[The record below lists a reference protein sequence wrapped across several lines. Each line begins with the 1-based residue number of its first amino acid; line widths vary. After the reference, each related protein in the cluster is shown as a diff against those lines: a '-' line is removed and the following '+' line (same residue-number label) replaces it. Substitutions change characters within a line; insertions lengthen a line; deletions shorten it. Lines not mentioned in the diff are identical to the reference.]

1 MDVAERRVPLNRE
14 RVLRA
19 AVELADRTG
28 LDTLSMRNL
37 AQELGVVPMALYKHV
52 ANKDELLD
60 GMVDTVI
67 ASITSAPVSITS
79 APVSITSV
87 PVPITP
93 APVSVGSAPVPV
105 TSAQVSVS
113 PAPATIVASSV
124 DPVLAKGEPA
134 AGEGWKGA
142 VRQRILGARQALL
155 RHPWAWRV
163 IHSRTDPS
171 PAMLAYLDSVIGL
184 FLAGGFSPD
193 QTHHIVHALGT
204 RMLGYTQDLFNDSQ
218 PAPPEVQ
225 LAMARAMADRYP
237 SLATMAAAAAH
248 DESSVVGSG
257 CDDQFEFEF
266 ALNLLLDGFDRL
278 PR

>member
-67 ASITSAPVSITS
+67 ASITPAPVPVTS
-79 APVSITSV
+79 APVPVTSA
-87 PVPITP
+87 PVP
-93 APVSVGSAPVPV
+93 VGSAPVPV
-105 TSAQVSVS
+105 TPAQVSVS
-113 PAPATIVASSV
+113 SAPAKIVASSL

-155 RHPWAWRV
+155 RHPWAWRL